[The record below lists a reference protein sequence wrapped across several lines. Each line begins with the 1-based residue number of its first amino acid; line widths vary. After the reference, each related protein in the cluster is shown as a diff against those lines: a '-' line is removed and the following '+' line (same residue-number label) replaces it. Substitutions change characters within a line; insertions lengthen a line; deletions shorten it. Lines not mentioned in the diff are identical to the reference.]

1 MTKNFMNKKTI
12 FFLLLITGSL
22 LISSCKSTR
31 SVLKKPLKEYG
42 FDYLYNKM
50 IDSQVD
56 FDYLSAKFNVVYYQ
70 GKKKTDL
77 KGQFR
82 VKKDSLIWITLSP
95 ALGIE
100 AARISLSN
108 DSVKFMNRL
117 NKTYFSGEYSFI
129 DSILNTTLDY
139 SIMEAMILGNDLTQ
153 YDVSK
158 FKSSIDGGL
167 YRITIQERRKIK
179 KHLKGG
185 EVSSK
190 VLVQNIWLD
199 PENFKIKKVVLK
211 ELGDDNKRLQI
222 TYEQYHDING
232 TLFPEIMHIK
242 ISASTSIEINLKF
255 GKTVVNAPMR
265 FPFNIPKK
273 YEKLIV
279 TPHE

>member
-1 MTKNFMNKKTI
+1 MNRKTAL
-12 FFLLLITGSL
+12 FLLLIAGSL

-50 IDSQVD
+50 IESQVD
-56 FDYLSAKFNVVYYQ
+56 FSYLSAKFNVVYYQ
-70 GKKKTDL
+70 GKKKTEL
-77 KGQFR
+77 RGQFR
-82 VKKDSLIWITLSP
+82 IKKDSLIWITLSP

-100 AARISLSN
+100 AARISLSD

-117 NKTYFSGEYSFI
+117 NKTYFSGAYSLI

-179 KHLKGG
+179 RYLKSG

-199 PENFKIKKVVLK
+199 PELFKIKKVVLK
-211 ELGDDNKRLQI
+211 ELGDDNRKLQVI
-222 TYEQYHDING
+222 YDQYHEVNG
-232 TLFPEIMHIK
+232 MLLPEIMHII
-242 ISASTSIEINLKF
+242 ISSGTSIEINLRF
-255 GKTVVNAPMR
+255 GKTVVDQPLR
-265 FPFNIPKK
+265 YPFTIPKK
-273 YEKLIV
+273 YEQLII
-279 TPHE
+279 TSHE